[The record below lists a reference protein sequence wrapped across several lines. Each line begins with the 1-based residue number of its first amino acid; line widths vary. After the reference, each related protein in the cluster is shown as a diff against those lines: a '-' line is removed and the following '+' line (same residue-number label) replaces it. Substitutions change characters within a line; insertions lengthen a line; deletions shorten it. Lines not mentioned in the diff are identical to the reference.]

1 MFGSPLLGMAIGL
14 VLLFAITALLC
25 SGITET
31 VSNLLQMRAKY
42 LLTGMRTLLDGPEQK
57 EPQQAS
63 LAKKQ
68 SDQQL
73 FQACRQQDGEAV
85 AAVKAVREGT
95 FVPGEHKLTEALFA
109 TPQLETMLSR
119 RVSLRPTGGP
129 MRTPQYLSGRAFA
142 RALVD
147 LLVPAEPDGN
157 PPVELKIETIRK
169 TVEQLPRQLPV
180 RRQLLLFLAAAEGKV
195 EAFELSVEQWYDE
208 QMAKIGSWYKRW
220 SRVVLG
226 IVGLVV
232 AVALNLDT
240 FQAAHTLY
248 VDTPVQQAVVASAD
262 AGVLCQDK
270 PDAAARRQCATDEL
284 TTLQAAGLPVGWPL
298 SWPFAD
304 LPPGLSWVL
313 KVLGWGITAFAV
325 SFGAPFWFEAL
336 SKLGSLR
343 TAAKRPDDK

>member
-14 VLLFAITALLC
+14 VLLFATTALLC

-31 VSNLLQMRAKY
+31 VSNLFQMRAKY
-42 LLTGMRTLLDGPEQK
+42 LLTGMRTLLDGPEQ
-57 EPQQAS
+57 AS

-68 SDQQL
+68 SDKEL
-73 FQACRQQDGEAV
+73 FQACRQWDGVAV
-85 AAVKAVREGT
+85 AEAVREGK
-95 FVPGEHKLTEALFA
+95 FDPGKHKLTEGLFA
-109 TPQLETMLSR
+109 TSQLETMLSR
-119 RVSLRPTGGP
+119 RVSPRPSGGP
-129 MRTPQYLSGRAFA
+129 MRNPQYLSGRAFA

-157 PPVELKIETIRK
+157 PPDELKIETIRK
-169 TVEQLPRQLPV
+169 TVEQLPKQMPV
-180 RRQLLLFLAAAEGKV
+180 RRQLLVFLAAADDKV
-195 EAFELSVEQWYDE
+195 EMFERSVEQWYDE

-232 AVALNLDT
+232 AAALNLDT

-262 AGVLCQDK
+262 SGALCQDK
-270 PDAAARRQCATDEL
+270 PDAAARRQCAMNEL
-284 TTLQAAGLPVGWPL
+284 TTLEAAGLPIGWPL

-304 LPPGLSWVL
+304 LPPGVSWVL
-313 KVLGWGITAFAV
+313 KVLGWGVTAFAV